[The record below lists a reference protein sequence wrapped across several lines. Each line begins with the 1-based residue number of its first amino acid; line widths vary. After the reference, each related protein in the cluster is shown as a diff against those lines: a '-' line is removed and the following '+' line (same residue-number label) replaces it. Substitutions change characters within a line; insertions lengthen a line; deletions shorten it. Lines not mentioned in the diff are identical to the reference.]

1 MEPGSRFNRNCMLIA
16 CTLFCLAT
24 LSPSTQAQQP
34 QSYAST
40 NFNGVERDIPK
51 DLIRKFQRDAARL
64 ALRIEAQKQ
73 DLSRLSINIPK
84 GNIEVFFN
92 ILTQIYMQD
101 ETAKAIARCEVHT
114 FPNPSTDQVT
124 VIYDKN
130 VEWAALLRQGLTEK
144 GQSTIND
151 LLERYDLRIEKH
163 LQWND
168 TQDAIVVRSLEPL
181 NMTAL
186 AKEFHAL
193 PGVSNVNLDV
203 PTEMGNDIQIERIN
217 GGWEVNYIIRFGQM
231 PGESKSHI
239 WTYHAMDDNTIRLA
253 NESGAPIP
261 SWLRCDLFSETLIAT
276 RF

>member
-1 MEPGSRFNRNCMLIA
+1 MKPGSRFYQNCMLLA
-16 CTLFCLAT
+16 CAFFCLAGF
-24 LSPSTQAQQP
+24 SNQAQAQQP
-34 QSYAST
+34 QSYASVH
-40 NFNGVERDIPK
+40 FNGLEQDIPK
-51 DLIRKFQRDAARL
+51 HLIRKFQRDAARL
-64 ALRIEAQKQ
+64 ALRIEARKQ
-73 DLSRLSINIPK
+73 DLSRLGINIPR
-84 GNIEVFFN
+84 GNIEVFFD
-92 ILTQIYMQD
+92 ILTKIYLHD

-124 VIYDKN
+124 VIYDKK
-130 VEWAALLRQGLTEK
+130 VEWALLLRRGLTEK
-144 GQSTIND
+144 GGSNINE

-186 AKEFHAL
+186 AKEFYSL
-193 PGVSNVNLDV
+193 PGVSTVNLDV
-203 PTEMGNDIQIERIN
+203 PEEMGNDIQIERIN

-231 PGESKSHI
+231 PGESKAHI
-239 WTYHAMDDNTIRLA
+239 WTYHAMDDGTIRLT

-261 SWLRCDLFSETLIAT
+261 SWLRCDLFSEMLIA